1 MLFGRRNDQCRPD
14 RSLGAVAG
22 HLATALRLVIDH
34 SLGVVELKLAAGQQL
49 FLDLR
54 ARTLDARFRAR
65 ERDAQ

>member
-34 SLGVVELKLAAGQQL
+34 SLGVVELKLAAGQ
-49 FLDLR
+49 
-54 ARTLDARFRAR
+54 
-65 ERDAQ
+65 